1 MRRNFFSEDFV
12 RVISGSA
19 RGLKLSSPEGI
30 NTRPTLDRVKE
41 ALFSMLQTY
50 LIDAVVLDLFSG
62 SGALG
67 LECLSRGAKKAVFV
81 DNSQEAILC
90 INSNLSSA
98 KLADKS
104 LVFKS
109 DFCDYLENCNEKFD
123 LIFLDPPYS
132 KNFYKTALD
141 LICQKKLL
149 NDDGLII
156 LEWDSQIGFQNEIS
170 AFEVYKEK
178 HYGRANITVLKW
190 GLT

>member
-1 MRRNFFSEDFV
+1 M

-41 ALFSMLQTY
+41 ALFSMLQTH
-50 LIDAVVLDLFSG
+50 LTDAVVLDLFSG

-67 LECLSRGAKKAVFV
+67 LECLSRGAQKTVFV

-90 INSNLSSA
+90 IKSNLSSA
-98 KLADKS
+98 KVVDKS

-109 DFCDYLENCNEKFD
+109 DFCDYLKSCSEKFD

-141 LICQKKLL
+141 LICQKNLL

-156 LEWDSQIGFQNEIS
+156 LEWDSEIGFQNENS

-178 HYGRANITVLKW
+178 RYGRVGITVLKW
-190 GLT
+190 GLTQ

>member
-1 MRRNFFSEDFV
+1 M

-41 ALFSMLQTY
+41 ALFSMLQAY
-50 LIDAVVLDLFSG
+50 VIDAVVLDLFSG

-67 LECLSRGAKKAVFV
+67 LECLSRGAQKAVFV
-81 DNSQEAILC
+81 DNSQEAVLC
-90 INSNLSSA
+90 IKSNISSA

-104 LVFKS
+104 LVVKG
-109 DFCDYLENCNEKFD
+109 DFYDYLKSCNEKFD

-132 KNFYKTALD
+132 KNLYMTALN

-149 NDDGLII
+149 NEDGFII
-156 LEWDSQIGFQNEIS
+156 LEWDSEIGFQNENS
-170 AFEVYKEK
+170 SFEVHKEK
-178 HYGRANITVLKW
+178 RYGRVGITVLKW
-190 GLT
+190 GLTE